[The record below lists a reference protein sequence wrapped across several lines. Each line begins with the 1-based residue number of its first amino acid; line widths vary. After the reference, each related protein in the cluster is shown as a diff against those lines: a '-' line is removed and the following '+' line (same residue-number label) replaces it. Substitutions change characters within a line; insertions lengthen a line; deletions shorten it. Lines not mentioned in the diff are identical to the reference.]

1 MFGGF
6 SGFLGFDV
14 IAFFGSW
21 VVLVVR
27 VGDGSDYWL
36 WASGW
41 ICVCL
46 WVGFLVLVVMI
57 LASLRFCMCGSVL
70 WLGFI

>member
-27 VGDGSDYWL
+27 VGMGPIIGCGL
-36 WASGW
+36 RG
-41 ICVCL
+41 
-46 WVGFLVLVVMI
+46 GFVF
-57 LASLRFCMCGSVL
+57 ACG
-70 WLGFI
+70 LGFWFWWL